1 MGAAAAIRLHDEV
14 AAALREGRPVVALET
29 AVLTHGLPREPAPHL
44 TAVAAIEV
52 PYRGTL
58 APFQNRIIAAVS
70 VQSNLPLFFGDY
82 RAGKSNDDDAGDS
95 MASEGSFDIV
105 RIDGRDDG

>member
-1 MGAAAAIRLHDEV
+1 LRDWSQNGQHIRQKQHSDDCV
-14 AAALREGRPVVALET
+14 RNARPLQIHT
-29 AVLTHGLPREPAPHL
+29 PHL